1 MLDDEINKRISEAAD
16 RYHPAYDDEAWQ
28 KMERLLDEQLPQK
41 KDRRRIFFY
50 LLFAAIVCGGLFF
63 IFYPR
68 EKNGSSA
75 FLSNNTPG
83 NNMKPN
89 NKNTE
94 SPASNP
100 LNNSDNSNN
109 SNDAI
114 VSPVNKNVIAQQ
126 QKLITPGVAAI
137 NTNQKNYPENKSGNR
152 KIRINKDETS
162 NTNVEDETAET
173 TPLISDDKSSA
184 TTGKLNSNVS
194 QEPAT
199 SDVVNKISATNDQ
212 DSSKNSQALKAANPK
227 ESKGATRQTKID
239 KSFKKNFGISIST
252 GADVSGVTVSEAGKI
267 SVSYGAGLSYDLS
280 NRFTLRTGFYIDTKI
295 YSANKNQYHS
305 STWNANYNY
314 LFHIN
319 ANCKVYEIP
328 LTVSYHFAKANHHE
342 WFASGGLSSY
352 LMKREEYKYYYKYPS
367 WDTTVARPAISNKNQ
382 HYFSVVDLSGGYKY
396 VFNKS
401 VSLLVEPYLKIPLSG
416 VGAGKVKLNSA
427 GVLFTVAVKPFR
439 K

>member
-1 MLDDEINKRISEAAD
+1 MLDDEINKRICEAAD
-16 RYHPAYDDEAWQ
+16 RYHPAYADEAWQ
-28 KMERLLDEQLPQK
+28 RMERLLDEQLPQK
-41 KDRRRIFFY
+41 KDRRRIFFF
-50 LLFAAIVCGGLFF
+50 LLFAAMVCAGLFF
-63 IFYPR
+63 IFYPHE
-68 EKNGSSA
+68 EKSPSA
-75 FLSNNTPG
+75 FLSNATSG
-83 NNMKPN
+83 NSLKADH
-89 NKNTE
+89 KKTE

-100 LNNSDNSNN
+100 LNNSDNSNT
-109 SNDAI
+109 NDASI
-114 VSPVNKNVIAQQ
+114 SPVSKNVIAQQ
-126 QKLITPGVAAI
+126 QKLITAGVDAI
-137 NTNQKNYPENKSGNR
+137 NTNQESSAKNKSSNR

-162 NTNVEDETAET
+162 NANVENATTET
-173 TPLISDDKSSA
+173 TPLTYDNKSSA
-184 TTGKLNSNVS
+184 TPEMSNNYVS
-194 QEPAT
+194 LEPAT

-212 DSSKNSQALKAANPK
+212 DSSKNNQVVKAENQK
-227 ESKGATRQTKID
+227 ESKGANRQTKID
-239 KSFKKNFGISIST
+239 KSFKNNFGINIST

-280 NRFTLRTGFYIDTKI
+280 NRFTLRTGFYIGNKI
-295 YSANKNQYHS
+295 YSASKNEYHS
-305 STWNANYNY
+305 STWTANYNY
-314 LFHIN
+314 LYNIN

-367 WDTTVARPAISNKNQ
+367 WDTTVARPAISDQNQ
-382 HYFSVVDLSGGYKY
+382 HYFSVLDLSGGYKY
-396 VFNKS
+396 RFSKS